1 MEETEL
7 SRIRGALDAG
17 DFTRARELITS
28 LPFERSA
35 ELLELRAKAAYGS
48 GDLEETLTAYGEL
61 YRFHLDAGDTH
72 EAAFAAVMVG
82 MYLMMDTGLMATVR
96 AWLSRAERRQSLRA
110 GTGRRRQR
118 MARSMGVGVDRTE
131 RAATYRRRPHRARL
145 PGAGRAG
152 PPRRRMGHRDGFSHL
167 CARHRPVRAFRAPGL
182 RLPR

>member
-96 AWLSRAERRQSLRA
+96 AWLSRAERLIEDVPDSPVWAWLAAVRTYERLMCGDMP
-110 GTGRRRQR
+110 GTGEWARRA
-118 MARSMGVGVDRTE
+118 MELGPVSYTHL
-131 RAATYRRRPHRARL
+131 TL
-145 PGAGRAG
+145 PTKRI
-152 PPRRRMGHRDGFSHL
+152 
-167 CARHRPVRAFRAPGL
+167 V
-182 RLPR
+182 